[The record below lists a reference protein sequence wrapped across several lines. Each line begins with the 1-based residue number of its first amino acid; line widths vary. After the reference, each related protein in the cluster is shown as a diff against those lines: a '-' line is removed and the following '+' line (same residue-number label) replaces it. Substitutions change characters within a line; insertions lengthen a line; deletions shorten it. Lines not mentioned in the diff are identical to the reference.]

1 MGSNSIQMVMKSTD
15 EIIRAAT
22 HRFNETPTQ
31 GDLRSPGTQEMG
43 SICASN
49 LLSEKGIDY

>member
-1 MGSNSIQMVMKSTD
+1 MVMKSTD